1 MELIVN
7 GTIRVV
13 IGVVEF
19 KEDNAKG
26 RLYSMNVTVA
36 DAFWETLEAFLHS
49 NYLSQV

>member
-1 MELIVN
+1 MEVIAN
-7 GTIRVV
+7 GTIRVI

-26 RLYSMNVTVA
+26 RLYSINMKAV

-49 NYLSQV
+49 KF